1 MSNKNFGEPWEGKI
15 ERIRENLRE
24 GRYALEDGIFP
35 IVKEL
40 IQNAEDAKAERLLI
54 AWSEGLQEA
63 HHPLLHGPALLA
75 INDGGFDTANSR
87 AIREMGLS
95 SKAADS
101 SSIGKFG
108 LGMKSVFH
116 IGEVFYF
123 IAVGADGR
131 RIDADIRNPW
141 SADVCGLHPD
151 WDDFCDE
158 DAHAVEVRARSL
170 FGGDR
175 WFCLWVPLRKRLQTA
190 GVDPIEPFFPGDQ
203 PPGELLGASQASR
216 VAPLLP
222 LLSHLQSIELM
233 LGDRSSFSC
242 QVECESSRR
251 RPLDAPPATSS
262 PDERS
267 FGGTIASTGSGQ
279 GKVLFA
285 GEECRP
291 RDGHLDETARHKN
304 WPRRFATDRATGR
317 SIQVAEKASPHAAVC
332 CAASSMPAGGGQV
345 RLQWAVFLPLGK
357 PETIP
362 VPLCPWSFDLFLHG
376 WFFPNSGR
384 TAVESLDVNETSG
397 PTEGSGSA
405 AVRHSWNHR
414 LARIGTLP
422 LVPTTLAAIAR
433 KCEWDDRTAASLT
446 AALQRSQLM
455 LRFSAD
461 VCRRNMW
468 IRRLTPDGSCRW
480 QAVPADTPWY
490 TIPNVDPEGRALAV
504 FPGLREAAA
513 KSVIAFHNSPRLAAS
528 PPHRWPATAV
538 ADLLRT
544 MPIDDLASSAD
555 ILNYLTRFLDESATE
570 QAWSVYAG
578 ELTALS
584 LSALRAARGTVPKEA
599 RPALELFLLRL
610 PGARRVRLRFEVTD
624 EFAADVY
631 AVLCESTHS
640 VVWIPDGID
649 CPEPTCI
656 GRITA
661 AEALHI
667 LRRLA
672 GWRPRK
678 LSAAENERLGAV
690 VAQVIR
696 TTSELGRLLDE
707 AGGMEL
713 FSGTSCRERKDI
725 RLSWNSII
733 QHHRRRVL
741 FVKPSPMA
749 YQLQE
754 AIQDTDI
761 ILVSAGLTQAIYGQ
775 QPDVPAQCREGQL
788 LAALSASEKPRLGP
802 AHNRRKVFDTLL
814 KFRDGRREPSFR
826 ECVRYLMH
834 GEPGRFSAAD
844 SLLVQGHDGSTV
856 WLRVARLALS
866 ATGQMWRIVDPTFS
880 AVLSEED
887 RREFGVEVVGPE
899 VALRLAS
906 GVGPDCFEPLRPTE
920 AEYRDLLRNI
930 LDDELLRRLPIHQD
944 LDGRFVSLGEGCFWE
959 SDRVLPSG
967 LRDNVC
973 ILKRMPDEPTWKRQR
988 QLADPLNPAAII
1000 GIALS
1005 LSDPSGHWQL
1015 IMDCLGDADYFSF
1028 SQEVS
1033 RRLKTA
1039 AWVPT
1044 ADGAAV
1050 KPEDVIHLRELRDDV
1065 ARLVSE
1071 YPGIFIDP
1079 ERLAPALRE
1088 HQGYR
1093 RFLEAVVP
1101 PSSEALVMLGTLLLK
1116 NPQNP
1121 VGDAGV
1127 TLEDWLEAFHDD
1139 DGTLFPCI
1147 HLLRAA
1153 SERLAGAA
1161 RATFSELARPIPE
1174 ARTWSFVTWLSAHAA
1189 SSSVARRAKII
1200 RVFGQYLRT
1209 VVTADTFAHQIQ
1221 NQIFPARD
1229 GTWRPARELCLGN
1242 DGVAACHVLD
1252 RKIEEDLAPFFPSSL
1267 QGASP
1272 FAGNNSNG
1280 RALLREPDWDVQ
1292 AAAGRLRAYFDPW
1305 RDVIPNEQIGGFLAL
1320 LGDDQSVRELAQE
1333 FLGRYRT
1340 LEETREKFGL
1350 PQMPGGH
1357 ESATGQLI
1365 VEDGPTMISKQR
1377 VVVEIAD
1384 EPTVPVLSLLGEPIL
1399 LPRNER
1405 PATLFVGYGSRA
1417 NLFPHRVNDG
1427 LRVRCFRLNAVDP
1440 RAFSGSDLS
1449 LLLRDSAVKFIAE
1462 AYNSFEHQTRG
1473 FSITWDELSAS
1484 DQLDIRV
1491 TQSRIIEHGFL
1502 ILDQY
1507 GLRSDPELA
1516 RVLERWDTAER
1527 LKAERETQADGPRR
1541 STGRNPERELQGA
1554 REQLRDLLEN
1564 RQETQR
1570 HILAAI
1576 RRRIADYYQYKPD
1589 SIPFELFQ
1597 NADDAY
1603 AELFHF
1609 FPEAAAG
1616 DRAPEP
1622 FFRLVV
1628 QGNRVVFLQAGRRIN
1643 QYPADR
1649 DSSAHGFDNDL
1660 WKMSVLSLSN
1670 KGQSEDQPAA
1680 AVTGKFGLGFKSVF
1694 LACDRPRLLS
1704 GRLAFEFVGGI
1715 YPRRL
1720 IGRERSSLDELR
1732 NREGRADPQVTV
1744 IELGLRD
1751 ALGPAQVAERFE
1763 RLAHV
1768 LVVFA
1773 RQIRHCICG
1782 AEGRETHWQPVEV
1795 PGVPGCRSGEVKPLE
1810 PGRGMAARRTV
1821 LFESDAGALLFG
1833 LGSRGFEPFEP
1844 EIPTVW
1850 VTAPT
1855 EERLQVGFLLN
1866 GPFALD
1872 VGRAQLARDPEQNRA
1887 AAVRLGQSFCEGVGR
1902 LFSAFEAAASRGPV
1916 QQALRLAVDV
1926 SPFDLWNSLW
1936 EMLVVSVSQRA
1947 SRDEPAERLV
1957 RDVLWASTDGGAAG
1971 FVAAHP
1977 VIPVRLPGKRF
1988 ERQLVTLSDIGYAV
2002 RGVLSRD
2009 DGFALAAIVE
2019 WPGVKAR
2026 LGGRCL
2032 VSHQKVIEP
2041 LRLVCP
2047 RLASCIEVIGL
2058 PEVLRWELPH
2068 DDVSPQQADRL
2079 GAVIDKRSLER
2090 CDPVE
2095 RQALEDRFAKLEFKA
2110 ADGRYHRAGRL
2121 LIGHAPLGTGG
2132 GKQPDES
2139 RRAAFAP
2146 QDRVLSS
2153 ENRADGL
2160 SFFETCRGRLDA
2172 PVHELAGWVLAAR
2185 DQPTRQA
2192 ALDYLADG
2200 ELSPEL
2206 QKALRQRGLSGT
2218 WLAELAA
2225 SAEFRGMDIRQ
2236 QGRLL
2241 GLLPL
2246 PQAEQILA
2254 DAREVLAPRPS
2265 YRPEDV
2271 LHRMHEWWQGHRV
2284 TELADYERRLYPA
2297 GGLRFLAD
2305 SAEEHVLQR
2314 RKDWMSLFLIGLTH
2328 TMGRTVAEQ
2337 HRGFLRRCDQ
2347 EGRLDMFARSD
2358 RDPSPWMKWIDGFL
2372 DGQIDESRFLQWMKQ
2387 FVGIYQLSRHLDDY
2401 VEAFLAVE
2409 RLRHPFA
2416 LTQVTNTRASAV
2428 FQGGGVSAPPLS
2440 RVLGMGQCFVLR
2452 EIVRRGILTNRH
2464 AHPHCFVPV
2473 ARVRRMLLQMGCEE
2487 LSQRQRPWEWS
2498 RSIHRF
2504 LVGHLGPAAATFH
2517 GDFDIPLQV
2526 VAEDPRLQ
2534 AMFFTAAI
2542 DFEDD
2547 EAGLPFG
2554 DGDAT
2559 ASGEE

>member
-35 IVKEL
+35 IAKEL
-40 IQNAEDAKAERLLI
+40 IQNAEDAKAGRLLI
-54 AWSEGLQEA
+54 AWNEGLKGA
-63 HHPLLHGPALLA
+63 HHPLLRGPALLA

-116 IGEVFYF
+116 IGEVFFF

-131 RIDADIRNPW
+131 RVDADIRNPW
-141 SADVCGLHPD
+141 SADVGGLHPD
-151 WDDFCDE
+151 WDDFSDE
-158 DAHAVEVRARSL
+158 DAQSMEARARSL
-170 FGGDR
+170 FGEGR
-175 WFCLWVPLRKRLQTA
+175 FFCLWVPLRTRPQTA

-203 PPGELLGASQASR
+203 PPSELLGASQASR

-222 LLSHLQSIELM
+222 LLSHLQSIELV
-233 LGDRSSFSC
+233 LGDRRTFSC
-242 QVECESSRR
+242 EVTRESSRR
-251 RPLDAPPATSS
+251 SPLDAAPAASS
-262 PDERS
+262 PEARS
-267 FGGTIASTGSGQ
+267 FGGTIATTGSGEAR
-279 GKVLFA
+279 KVLFV

-291 RDGHLDETARHKN
+291 RDGQLDQIARHEN
-304 WPRRFATDRATGR
+304 WPRRFATDPATGR

-332 CAASSMPAGGGQV
+332 CAASSTRPGGGEV
-345 RLQWAVFLPLGK
+345 RIQWAVFLPLGK

-362 VPLCPWSFDLFLHG
+362 VPNCPCSFDLFLHG
-376 WFFPNSGR
+376 WLFPNSGR
-384 TAVESLDVNETSG
+384 TAVESLDASETSR
-397 PTEGSGSA
+397 PPEGSGSA
-405 AVRHSWNHR
+405 AVRHGWNHR

-422 LVPTTLAAIAR
+422 LVPTALAAIAR
-433 KCEWDDRTAASLT
+433 KCEWDDRTTASIT
-446 AALQRSQLM
+446 AALEHSRLM
-455 LRFSAD
+455 LGFGAE
-461 VCRRNMW
+461 VCRRHMW
-468 IRRLTPDGSCRW
+468 IRRLMPDGNCSW
-480 QAVPADTPWY
+480 QAVAAETPWY
-490 TIPNVDPEGRALAV
+490 TIPDADPEARALAV
-504 FPGLREAAA
+504 FPALREAAA
-513 KSVIAFHNSPRLAAS
+513 KNVIAFHNSPRLAAS
-528 PPHRWPATAV
+528 PPQRWPATAG
-538 ADLLRT
+538 AQLLRR
-544 MPIDDLASSAD
+544 MPTQDLASSAD
-555 ILNYLTRFLDESATE
+555 TLNYLTRFLDESAAE
-570 QAWSVYAG
+570 HAWSVHAG
-578 ELTALS
+578 ELTALF
-584 LSALRAARGTVPKEA
+584 LSTLRAARGTVPKEA
-599 RPALELFLLRL
+599 RPALQQFLLRL

-624 EFAADVY
+624 EFAGDLY
-631 AVLCESTHS
+631 AVLCESTDS

-649 CPEPTCI
+649 CPEPTCS
-656 GRITA
+656 GRLPA
-661 AEALHI
+661 AEALRI

-672 GWRPRK
+672 EWGQRK
-678 LSAAENERLGAV
+678 LSTAENERLGAV
-690 VAQVIR
+690 LAQVIR
-696 TTSELGRLLDE
+696 TTSELGRLLEE
-707 AGGMEL
+707 AGGMEV

-733 QHHRRRVL
+733 QQHKRRVL

-754 AIQDTDI
+754 AIQEIDI
-761 ILVSAGLTQAIYGQ
+761 ILVSAGLTQAIFGQ
-775 QPDVPAQCREGQL
+775 QPDAPAQCREGQL
-788 LAALSASEKPRLGP
+788 LAALSASEKPRLAP
-802 AHNRRKVFDTLL
+802 AHNRRKVFDTFL
-814 KFRDGRREPSFR
+814 KFREGRREPSFR

-834 GEPGRFSAAD
+834 GEPGRFSATD
-844 SLLVQGHDGSTV
+844 PLLVQGHDGSTV
-856 WLRVARLALS
+856 WLRLARLALG
-866 ATGQMWRIVDPTFS
+866 ATGETWRIVDSTFS
-880 AVLSEED
+880 AVMSEED
-887 RREFGVEVVGPE
+887 RREFGVEVVDPE

-906 GVGPDCFEPLRPTE
+906 AVSPDCFEPLRPAE
-920 AEYRDLLRNI
+920 EEYRDLLRHI
-930 LDDELLRRLPIHQD
+930 PDDEFLRRLPIHQD
-944 LDGRFVSLGEGCFWE
+944 LDGRFVSLGVGCFWE
-959 SDRVLPSG
+959 SDRVLPPA
-967 LRDNVC
+967 LRENVR

-1005 LSDPSGHWQL
+1005 RPDPSGHWQL
-1015 IMDCLGDADYFSF
+1015 IMDCLSEADYIP
-1028 SQEVS
+1028 QEVT
-1033 RRLKTA
+1033 RRLRTGT
-1039 AWVPT
+1039 WVPT

-1050 KPEDVIHLRELRDDV
+1050 KPEDVLHLRELRDDV

-1071 YPGIFIDP
+1071 YPGIFVDP
-1079 ERLAPALRE
+1079 GRFAPALRE
-1088 HQGYR
+1088 HRGFS

-1101 PSSEALVMLGTLLLK
+1101 PSSDALVMLGTLLLE
-1116 NPQNP
+1116 NPENP
-1121 VGDAGV
+1121 VGNAGV

-1161 RATFSELARPIPE
+1161 RATFSELARPIGP
-1174 ARTWSFVTWLSAHAA
+1174 ARTWSLLAWLRSAHAA
-1189 SSSVARRAKII
+1189 SNSGARRAKII

-1209 VVTADTFAHQIQ
+1209 VVTAETFTGQMQ
-1221 NQIFPARD
+1221 RETLPTRD
-1229 GTWRPARELCLGN
+1229 GTWRLACEVCVGN

-1252 RKIEEDLAPFFPSSL
+1252 RQIEEDLAPFFPPSL
-1267 QGASP
+1267 QDASP
-1272 FAGNNSNG
+1272 FAGNSPNG
-1280 RALLREPDWDVQ
+1280 RGRLREPDWNVQ
-1292 AAAGRLRAYFDPW
+1292 GAAGRLRAYFDPW

-1320 LGDDQSVRELAQE
+1320 LGDDERVRELAQE

-1350 PQMPGGH
+1350 PRMQCGH
-1357 ESATGQLI
+1357 DAATGQLV
-1365 VEDGPTMISKQR
+1365 VEDGPTMISNQR

-1384 EPTVPVLSLLGEPIL
+1384 EPTVSVLNVLGDPIL
-1399 LPRNER
+1399 VPRNER
-1405 PATLFVGYGSRA
+1405 PGTLFVGYGSRA
-1417 NLFPHRVNDG
+1417 NPFPHRVNDG

-1440 RAFSGSDLS
+1440 RAFSGSELS

-1462 AYNSFEHQTRG
+1462 AYNSFEQQTR

-1541 STGRNPERELQGA
+1541 SSGRSPERELQAA
-1554 REQLRDLLEN
+1554 REQLREFLEN
-1564 RQETQR
+1564 REETQR

-1576 RRRIADYYQYKPD
+1576 RHRIADYYQYKPD

-1616 DRAPEP
+1616 DRAAEP
-1622 FFRLVV
+1622 FFRLVAE
-1628 QGNRVVFLQAGRRIN
+1628 GNRVVFLQAGRRIN
-1643 QYPADR
+1643 QYPADC

-1670 KGQSEDQPAA
+1670 KGQSEDQAA
-1680 AVTGKFGLGFKSVF
+1680 APVTGKFGLGFKSVF
-1694 LACDRPRLLS
+1694 LACDCPRLLS

-1720 IGRERSSLDELR
+1720 IGQERSSLDELR
-1732 NREGRADPQVTV
+1732 SGEGRADPQVTV

-1751 ALGPAQVAERFE
+1751 GLGAAQVAERFE
-1763 RLAHV
+1763 RLSHV

-1773 RQIRHCICG
+1773 RQIRHCVCG
-1782 AEGRETHWQPVEV
+1782 AERREARWQPAEV
-1795 PGVPGCRSGEVKPLE
+1795 PGVPGCRSGEVKPLQ
-1810 PGRGMAARRTV
+1810 PGRGMAARRTL

-1833 LGSRGFEPFEP
+1833 LGSRGFEPFEA

-1855 EERLQVGFLLN
+1855 EEKLQVGFLVN

-1887 AAVRLGQSFCEGVGR
+1887 AAVRLGQRFCEEVSR
-1902 LFSAFEAAASRGPV
+1902 LFSAFEATASRGPV
-1916 QQALRLAVDV
+1916 RQALRLAADV
-1926 SPFDLWNSLW
+1926 TPFDLWNSLW

-1947 SRDEPAERLV
+1947 IRDEPAERLV

-1971 FVAAHP
+1971 FVAAHQ
-1977 VIPVRLPGKRF
+1977 VIPARLPGKRF
-1988 ERQLVTLSDIGYAV
+1988 ERQLAALKDIGYAV
-2002 RGVLSRD
+2002 RGVMSRD
-2009 DGFALAAIVE
+2009 DGFALASIVE
-2019 WPGVKAR
+2019 WPGVKDR

-2047 RLASCIEVIGL
+2047 RLALGIEVIGL

-2068 DDVSPQQADRL
+2068 DDVNPEQAGRL
-2079 GAVIDKRSLER
+2079 GAVIEKKLLDR
-2090 CDPVE
+2090 CDAVE

-2121 LIGHAPLGTGG
+2121 LIGHTPPGARG
-2132 GKQPDES
+2132 GKEADES

-2146 QDRVLSS
+2146 PDRVLSR
-2153 ENRADGL
+2153 EYGRDAL
-2160 SFFETCRGRLDA
+2160 TFFETCRDRLDA
-2172 PVHELAGWVLAAR
+2172 PVQELVAWVLAAR
-2185 DQPTRQA
+2185 DRPTRKA

-2200 ELSPEL
+2200 ELGPAL
-2206 QKALRQRGLSGT
+2206 QEALMERGLAGT
-2218 WLAELAA
+2218 WLADLAA
-2225 SAEFRGMDIRQ
+2225 SAEFKGMDIQQ

-2246 PQAEQILA
+2246 PEAQQILA
-2254 DAREVLAPRPS
+2254 DARELLTPRPT
-2265 YRPEDV
+2265 YRPEEV
-2271 LHRMHEWWQGHRV
+2271 LRRMHEWWQGRRV
-2284 TELADYERRLYPA
+2284 TEVPDYERRLYPA

-2305 SAEEHVLQR
+2305 SADEHALER

-2337 HRGFLRRCDQ
+2337 HRGFLRRCDR
-2347 EGRLDMFARSD
+2347 EGWLEMFARSD
-2358 RDPSPWMKWIDGFL
+2358 RDPSNWIRWVDVFL

-2401 VEAFLAVE
+2401 VAAFLAIE

-2452 EIVRRGILTNRH
+2452 ELVRRGVLTNTH

-2473 ARVRRMLLQMGCEE
+2473 ARVRRMLLQMGCDE

-2504 LVGHLGPAAATFH
+2504 LVGHLGAVAATFY

-2526 VAEDPRLQ
+2526 IAEDAGLQ

-2542 DFEDD
+2542 EFEDD
-2547 EAGLPFG
+2547 ETELPFG
-2554 DGDAT
+2554 DGDAA